1 MGGALWRPGNVN
13 PTLRSQAL
21 MVDPVSSPRLTIHS
35 SRHRLRVRE
44 NWCLKTLYLY
54 SRMEKELV
62 MEKELAGKYTMPGI
76 GFGTLGNT
84 GDAGSALVEA
94 ALAEGYR
101 YIDTSRY
108 YGNEEAV
115 GRALARSSVPRSD
128 IWVTTKLLHPKTPP
142 QPDIAVELDKSL
154 RLLQT
159 DYVDLLLIHW
169 PNPDV
174 SLEWALGEFAALR
187 KQGKARAIG
196 LSNFP
201 ATLVRQALE
210 IVGDLAANQVEYHP
224 YLNQRPLLELM
235 RERGLV
241 LIAHSP
247 LARGAV
253 LNDPVLQEI
262 AKRRRLSVAQIALRW
277 LVQQERV
284 VAIPGAQN
292 VEQLRENLKV
302 LEVTLTSE
310 EMAAI
315 SALARGKRIVDPPH
329 SPAWDSA

>member
-1 MGGALWRPGNVN
+1 
-13 PTLRSQAL
+13 
-21 MVDPVSSPRLTIHS
+21 
-35 SRHRLRVRE
+35 
-44 NWCLKTLYLY
+44 
-54 SRMEKELV
+54 
-62 MEKELAGKYTMPGI
+62 MPGI
-76 GFGTLGNT
+76 GFGTLGT
-84 GDAGSALVEA
+84 VGDAGSALVEA

-142 QPDIAVELDKSL
+142 QPDLALEMEKSL

-187 KQGKARAIG
+187 AQGKARTIG
-196 LSNFP
+196 VSNFP
-201 ATLVRQALE
+201 VALLQQALE

-224 YLNQRPLLELM
+224 YLNQRPLLDLM
-235 RERGLV
+235 RSRGLV

-262 AKRRRLSVAQIALRW
+262 ARRRQLSVAQVVLRW

-302 LEVTLTSE
+302 LDVALTNA

-329 SPAWDSA
+329 SPTWDSA

>member
-1 MGGALWRPGNVN
+1 
-13 PTLRSQAL
+13 
-21 MVDPVSSPRLTIHS
+21 
-35 SRHRLRVRE
+35 
-44 NWCLKTLYLY
+44 
-54 SRMEKELV
+54 MEKELI
-62 MEKELAGKYTMPGI
+62 GKYTMPGI
-76 GFGTLGNT
+76 GFGTLGNV
-84 GDAGSALVEA
+84 GDAGCALVEA

-115 GRALARSSVPRSD
+115 GRALARSSVPRAD

-142 QPDIAVELDKSL
+142 QPDLGIELEKSL

-169 PNPDV
+169 PNPQV

-187 KQGKARAIG
+187 EQGKTRTIG
-196 LSNFP
+196 VSNFP
-201 ATLVRQALE
+201 TDLLQQAVE

-224 YLNQRPLLELM
+224 YLDQRPLLNLM
-235 RERGLV
+235 REQGLV

-262 AKRRRLSVAQIALRW
+262 ATRRQLSVAQVALRW

-284 VAIPGAQN
+284 VAIPGVVN
-292 VEQLRENLKV
+292 VEQLRDNLKV
-302 LEVTLTSE
+302 LEVTLTSD
-310 EMAAI
+310 EMTAI
-315 SALARGKRIVDPPH
+315 SALARGQRIVNPPH
-329 SPAWDSA
+329 SPAWD

>member
-1 MGGALWRPGNVN
+1 
-13 PTLRSQAL
+13 
-21 MVDPVSSPRLTIHS
+21 
-35 SRHRLRVRE
+35 
-44 NWCLKTLYLY
+44 
-54 SRMEKELV
+54 MEKESV
-62 MEKELAGKYTMPGI
+62 GKYLMPGI

-94 ALAEGYR
+94 ALSEGYR
-101 YIDTSRY
+101 HIDTSRY

-115 GRALARSSVPRSD
+115 GRGMERSTVPRAE
-128 IWVTTKLLHPKTPP
+128 IWLTTKLLHPKTPP
-142 QPDIAVELDKSL
+142 MPDLRAELDKSL
-154 RLLQT
+154 RLLRT

-169 PNPDV
+169 PNPAV

-187 KQGKARAIG
+187 QLGKARAIG
-196 LSNFP
+196 VSNF
-201 ATLVRQALE
+201 TTSLLKQALE
-210 IVGDLAANQVEYHP
+210 IVGDLAVNQVEYHP
-224 YLNQRPLLELM
+224 YLDQRALLQLV

-241 LIAHSP
+241 LTAHSP

-253 LNDPVLQEI
+253 LGDPVLQEI
-262 AKRRRLSVAQIALRW
+262 ADRRRLSVAQIALRW

-284 VAIPGAQN
+284 VAIPGAQT

-302 LEVTLTSE
+302 LSASLTPE

-329 SPAWDSA
+329 GPAWDPA

>member
-1 MGGALWRPGNVN
+1 
-13 PTLRSQAL
+13 
-21 MVDPVSSPRLTIHS
+21 
-35 SRHRLRVRE
+35 
-44 NWCLKTLYLY
+44 
-54 SRMEKELV
+54 MEKEPV
-62 MEKELAGKYTMPGI
+62 GTFTMPGI
-76 GFGTLGNT
+76 GFGTLGNV

-115 GRALARSSVPRSD
+115 GRGLERSSVPRGD
-128 IWVTTKLLHPKTPP
+128 VWVTTKLLHPKTPP
-142 QPDIAVELDKSL
+142 QPDIRFELDKSL

-187 KQGKARAIG
+187 ELGKARTIG
-196 LSNFP
+196 VSNFP
-201 ATLVRQALE
+201 TALLRQALDL
-210 IVGDLAANQVEYHP
+210 VGDLAANQVEYHP
-224 YLNQRPLLELM
+224 YLNQRPVLDLM
-235 RERGLV
+235 RDRGLV

-253 LNDPVLQEI
+253 LSDPVLQEI
-262 AKRRRLSVAQIALRW
+262 AKQRQLSVAQVALRW
-277 LVQQERV
+277 LVQQDRV
-284 VAIPGAQN
+284 VAIPGALD

-302 LEVTLTSE
+302 LEVKLTND

-315 SALARGKRIVDPPH
+315 SSLARGTRIVDPPH
-329 SPAWDSA
+329 SPDWDPA

>member
-1 MGGALWRPGNVN
+1 
-13 PTLRSQAL
+13 
-21 MVDPVSSPRLTIHS
+21 
-35 SRHRLRVRE
+35 
-44 NWCLKTLYLY
+44 
-54 SRMEKELV
+54 MEKELI
-62 MEKELAGKYTMPGI
+62 GKYTMPGI
-76 GFGTLGNT
+76 GFGTLGNV
-84 GDAGSALVEA
+84 GDAGCALVEA

-115 GRALARSSVPRSD
+115 GKALARSSVPRGD

-142 QPDIAVELDKSL
+142 QPDLAFELDKSL
-154 RLLQT
+154 RLLQM

-169 PNPDV
+169 PNPEV

-187 KQGKARAIG
+187 KQGKARTIG
-196 LSNFP
+196 LSNF
-201 ATLVRQALE
+201 TTGLVRQALE
-210 IVGDLAANQVEYHP
+210 IVDDLAANQIEYHP
-224 YLNQRPLLELM
+224 YLNQRPLLDLM
-235 RERGLV
+235 RERELV

-253 LNDPVLQEI
+253 LSDPVLQEI
-262 AKRRRLSVAQIALRW
+262 AKRRKLSVAQVALRW

-284 VAIPGAQN
+284 VAIPGALN

-302 LEVTLTSE
+302 LEVTLTND

-329 SPAWDSA
+329 GPSWDSA

>member
-1 MGGALWRPGNVN
+1 
-13 PTLRSQAL
+13 
-21 MVDPVSSPRLTIHS
+21 
-35 SRHRLRVRE
+35 
-44 NWCLKTLYLY
+44 
-54 SRMEKELV
+54 

-76 GFGTLGNT
+76 GFGTLGNV
-84 GDAGSALVEA
+84 GDAGCALVEA

-115 GRALARSSVPRSD
+115 GKALARSSVPRSD

-142 QPDIAVELDKSL
+142 QPDIALEMDKSL

-201 ATLVRQALE
+201 AALVRQALE
-210 IVGDLAANQVEYHP
+210 IVGDLVANQVEYHP
-224 YLNQRPLLELM
+224 YLSQRPLLELM
-235 RERGLV
+235 RARGLV
-241 LIAHSP
+241 LISHSP

-253 LNDPVLQEI
+253 LNDPVLHEI
-262 AKRRRLSVAQIALRW
+262 AKRRQLSVAQAALRW
-277 LVQQERV
+277 LVQQKGV
-284 VAIPGAQN
+284 VAIPGVQN

-302 LEVTLTSE
+302 LEVTLTDE

-315 SALARGKRIVDPPH
+315 SALARGTRIVNPPH
-329 SPAWDSA
+329 SPAWDAA

>member
-1 MGGALWRPGNVN
+1 
-13 PTLRSQAL
+13 
-21 MVDPVSSPRLTIHS
+21 
-35 SRHRLRVRE
+35 
-44 NWCLKTLYLY
+44 
-54 SRMEKELV
+54 MEKEPV
-62 MEKELAGKYTMPGI
+62 GTYTMPGI
-76 GFGTLGNT
+76 GFGTLHNV

-108 YGNEEAV
+108 YGNEDAV
-115 GRALARSSVPRSD
+115 GRALARSSVPRGD
-128 IWVTTKLLHPKTPP
+128 IWVTTKLLHPKSPP
-142 QPDIAVELDKSL
+142 QSDIRFELDKSL

-169 PNPDV
+169 PNPEV
-174 SLEWALGEFAALR
+174 SLEWALGEFAAFR
-187 KQGKARAIG
+187 KQGKARTIG
-196 LSNFP
+196 VSNFP
-201 ATLVRQALE
+201 TALLRQALD
-210 IVGDLAANQVEYHP
+210 IIGDLAANQVEYHP
-224 YLNQRPLLELM
+224 YLNQRLVLELM

-253 LNDPVLQEI
+253 LGDPVLQEI
-262 AKRRRLSVAQIALRW
+262 AKRRQLSVAQVALRW

-284 VAIPGAQN
+284 VAIPGALN

-302 LEVTLTSE
+302 LEVTLTND

-315 SALARGKRIVDPPH
+315 SSLARGTRIVDPPH
-329 SPAWDSA
+329 SPAWDPA

>member
-1 MGGALWRPGNVN
+1 
-13 PTLRSQAL
+13 
-21 MVDPVSSPRLTIHS
+21 
-35 SRHRLRVRE
+35 
-44 NWCLKTLYLY
+44 
-54 SRMEKELV
+54 MEKEII
-62 MEKELAGKYTMPGI
+62 GKYTMPGI

-84 GDAGSALVEA
+84 GDAGCALVEA

-115 GRALARSSVPRSD
+115 GRALARSAVPRAD

-142 QPDIAVELDKSL
+142 QSDLALELDKSL

-169 PNPDV
+169 PNPQV

-187 KQGKARAIG
+187 KQGKVRTIG
-196 LSNFP
+196 VSNFP
-201 ATLVRQALE
+201 TAQLRQALE

-224 YLNQRPLLELM
+224 YLSQRPLLQMM
-235 RERGLV
+235 REQGLV

-247 LARGAV
+247 LVRGAV

-262 AKRRRLSVAQIALRW
+262 ARQRQWSVAQVVLRW

-284 VAIPGAQN
+284 VAIPGVIN
-292 VEQLRENLKV
+292 VGQLRENLKV
-302 LEVTLTSE
+302 LDLRLTDE

-315 SALARGKRIVDPPH
+315 SALARGTRIVDPPH
-329 SPAWDSA
+329 GPTWDA

>member
-1 MGGALWRPGNVN
+1 
-13 PTLRSQAL
+13 
-21 MVDPVSSPRLTIHS
+21 
-35 SRHRLRVRE
+35 
-44 NWCLKTLYLY
+44 
-54 SRMEKELV
+54 MEKEII
-62 MEKELAGKYTMPGI
+62 GKYTMPGI

-84 GDAGSALVEA
+84 GDAGCALVEA

-115 GRALARSSVPRSD
+115 GRALARSSVPRAD

-142 QPDIAVELDKSL
+142 QSDLALELDKSL

-169 PNPDV
+169 PNPQV

-187 KQGKARAIG
+187 KQGKVRTIG
-196 LSNFP
+196 VSNFP
-201 ATLVRQALE
+201 TAQLRQALE

-224 YLNQRPLLELM
+224 YLSQRPLLQMM
-235 RERGLV
+235 REQGLV

-247 LARGAV
+247 LVRGAV

-262 AKRRRLSVAQIALRW
+262 ARQRQWSVAQVVLRW

-284 VAIPGAQN
+284 VAIPGVIN
-292 VEQLRENLKV
+292 VGQLRENLKV
-302 LEVTLTSE
+302 LDLRLTDE

-315 SALARGKRIVDPPH
+315 SALARGTRIVDPPH
-329 SPAWDSA
+329 GPTWDT

>member
-1 MGGALWRPGNVN
+1 
-13 PTLRSQAL
+13 
-21 MVDPVSSPRLTIHS
+21 
-35 SRHRLRVRE
+35 
-44 NWCLKTLYLY
+44 
-54 SRMEKELV
+54 
-62 MEKELAGKYTMPGI
+62 MEKELAGQYTMPGI
-76 GFGTLGNT
+76 GFGTLGNV
-84 GDAGSALVEA
+84 GDACSALVEA

-115 GRALARSSVPRSD
+115 GKALARSSVPRGD
-128 IWVTTKLLHPKTPP
+128 VWVTTKLLHPRTPP
-142 QPDIAVELDKSL
+142 QPDLRLELEKSL
-154 RLLQT
+154 RMLQT

-169 PNPDV
+169 PNPEV

-187 KQGKARAIG
+187 ERGKARTIG
-196 LSNFP
+196 VSNFP
-201 ATLVRQALE
+201 TTLLRRALE
-210 IVGDLAANQVEYHP
+210 IVGDLAANQIEYHP
-224 YLNQRPLLELM
+224 YLNQRALLDLM

-247 LARGAV
+247 LARGLV

-262 AKRRRLSVAQIALRW
+262 ARQRRLSVAQVALRW

-284 VAIPGAQN
+284 VAIPGVLN

-302 LEVTLTSE
+302 LEVSLTGD

-315 SALARGKRIVDPPH
+315 SALARGTRIVNPPH

>member
-1 MGGALWRPGNVN
+1 
-13 PTLRSQAL
+13 
-21 MVDPVSSPRLTIHS
+21 
-35 SRHRLRVRE
+35 
-44 NWCLKTLYLY
+44 
-54 SRMEKELV
+54 MEKEL
-62 MEKELAGKYTMPGI
+62 LGKYTMPGI
-76 GFGTLGNT
+76 GFGTLGNV
-84 GDAGSALVEA
+84 GDAGRDLVEA
-94 ALAEGYR
+94 ALAAGYR

-115 GRALARSSVPRSD
+115 GRALARSSVARDD

-142 QPDIAVELDKSL
+142 QPDLALELDKSL

-169 PNPDV
+169 PNPEV

-187 KQGKARAIG
+187 KQGKARTIG
-196 LSNFP
+196 VSNFP
-201 ATLVRQALE
+201 TALLRQALAIDGE
-210 IVGDLAANQVEYHP
+210 LAANQVEYHP
-224 YLNQRPLLELM
+224 YLNQQLLLDLM
-235 RERGLV
+235 RSRGLV

-262 AKRRRLSVAQIALRW
+262 AKRRQLSVAQVVLRW

-284 VAIPGAQN
+284 IAIPGVQN

-302 LEVTLTSE
+302 LDVTLTND
-310 EMAAI
+310 EMTAI
-315 SALARGKRIVDPPH
+315 SALARGTRVVNPPH
-329 SPAWDSA
+329 GPVWDPA

>member
-1 MGGALWRPGNVN
+1 
-13 PTLRSQAL
+13 
-21 MVDPVSSPRLTIHS
+21 
-35 SRHRLRVRE
+35 
-44 NWCLKTLYLY
+44 
-54 SRMEKELV
+54 MEKEII
-62 MEKELAGKYTMPGI
+62 GKYTMPGI

-84 GDAGSALVEA
+84 GDAGCALVEA

-115 GRALARSSVPRSD
+115 GRALARSSVPRAD

-142 QPDIAVELDKSL
+142 QSDLALVLDKSL

-169 PNPDV
+169 PNPQV

-187 KQGKARAIG
+187 KQGKVRTIG
-196 LSNFP
+196 VSNFP
-201 ATLVRQALE
+201 TAELRQALE

-224 YLNQRPLLELM
+224 YLSQRPLLQMM
-235 RERGLV
+235 REQGLV

-247 LARGAV
+247 LVRGAV

-262 AKRRRLSVAQIALRW
+262 ARQRRWSVAQVVLRW

-284 VAIPGAQN
+284 VAIPGVNN
-292 VEQLRENLKV
+292 VGQLRENLKV
-302 LEVTLTSE
+302 LDLRLTDE

-315 SALARGKRIVDPPH
+315 SALARGTRIVDPPH
-329 SPAWDSA
+329 GPTWDT